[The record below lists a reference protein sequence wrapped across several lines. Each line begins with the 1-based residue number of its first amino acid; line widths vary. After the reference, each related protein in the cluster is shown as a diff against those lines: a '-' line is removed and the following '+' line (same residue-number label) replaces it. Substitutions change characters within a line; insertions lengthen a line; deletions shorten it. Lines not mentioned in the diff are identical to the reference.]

1 MWVSQVDMKK
11 KLDFLIWMFF
21 SFHLSIS
28 SWLWIELYNFFYLFS
43 MKLSGQSPCIFFML
57 KKHINSVRI
66 FFFFKKKKKSY
77 RQHSAQNYIV
87 YFKNRFESFEEMII
101 VYAFTKVWV
110 YLPESRWIRRGN
122 RDKRQIKISHLFR

>member
-1 MWVSQVDMKK
+1 
-11 KLDFLIWMFF
+11 MFF

-28 SWLWIELYNFFYLFS
+28 SWLWIELYNFFLFFFI
-43 MKLSGQSPCIFFML
+43 KLSGQSSCIFFYA
-57 KKHINSVRI
+57 KKHINNAII
-66 FFFFKKKKKSY
+66 FFNFKKKKNWSY
-77 RQHSAQNYIV
+77 RQHSAQDYIV

-122 RDKRQIKISHLFR
+122 RDKRQIKYLIYSVSYEDGGDIIQWN